1 MRKIGILSAVTVVSA
16 LTFVFAPAQA
26 CQDHGNCADAPG
38 HNQHPIDA
46 PAPLLGA
53 GIPGL
58 AIGLAYGAYWLV
70 RRRKASS

>member
-1 MRKIGILSAVTVVSA
+1 MRKMDIFVAVTLVSA

-26 CQDHGNCADAPG
+26 CQDHGNCAHAQDSV
-38 HNQHPIDA
+38 DA

-70 RRRKASS
+70 RRHKAS